1 MRVVVTGGG
10 GYLGSTLSRQLLE
23 AGYAVR
29 IFDRFCF
36 GEDAVAELA
45 AHPQC
50 EVITG
55 DIRRLQEWPTLFP
68 DADAVVHL
76 ASLSND
82 PSCDLNEAMT
92 IDVNV
97 ESTIE
102 LARHAMAHGV
112 KRFVF
117 GSSCAVYGRGVFE
130 FLDEQSPAN
139 PVAAFGESKLLA
151 EKALLQMKGKHFE
164 PVIARTATM
173 FGWSP
178 RMRFDLAI
186 NQMVATALRQGR
198 IIVRGGGRQW
208 RPFIQVQDAAAA
220 LRLLLEA
227 PAETVAGEIF
237 NVGSDAS
244 NIQVVDLAQRVAATI
259 PDAQVDVVKDDE
271 DLRSFRVRFGKIAD
285 RLGFTCKHSIDAGIV
300 EVRDRLQ
307 ASDIEPNDDQ
317 YYNVHRMKKLLATP
331 VDEGGEPI
339 AARFVPLSKPYL
351 GIEEENAVIEALRSG
366 WLTSGPHIKAF
377 EQTFSELVEA
387 PLTVATS
394 SCTASLH
401 LCLVDAGVK
410 LGDEVVLSP
419 ITWAS
424 VGNLVINMGAKPV
437 FADVDPATL
446 NMDPEAL
453 RQVITPRT
461 KVIMPVHM
469 AGHPAKLD
477 EIRAIGKTCGAT
489 IIEDAAHALGA
500 SYKGKPIGSDAE
512 MACFSFYAIKNIT
525 TIEGGA
531 ITVQDPERAQHLRR
545 LAANGMAATAWDRY
559 TRSAV
564 AGPSEVVEPGYKYLL
579 NNVNA
584 AMGLEQTKRFSQFMS
599 SRRRLAEMYLTALR
613 GVDELVLPT
622 IEPGVEHAWHLFI
635 VRFKLDQ
642 LTRTRDE
649 LAHDLRRENIGTGIH
664 FYGLHLHQYYRE
676 VLGMRPEDLPH
687 ATAASRDI
695 LSLPLHPQLTERDV
709 HDVVEA
715 LKKVLAHARKKT

>member
-1 MRVVVTGGG
+1 MRVVITGGG
-10 GYLGSTLSRQLLE
+10 GYLGSCLSRHLLE
-23 AGYAVR
+23 AGHAVR

-36 GEDAVAELA
+36 GEAAVADLA
-45 AHPQC
+45 AHERC
-50 EVITG
+50 EVVTG
-55 DIRRLQEWPTLFP
+55 DIRRLQEWPTLLK
-68 DADAVVHL
+68 DVDAVVHL

-82 PSCDLNEAMT
+82 PSCDLNPAMT
-92 IDVNV
+92 LDVNV
-97 ESTIE
+97 ESAIE

-112 KRFVF
+112 KRLVF
-117 GSSCAVYGRGVFE
+117 GSSCAVYGRGIFDS
-130 FLDEQSPAN
+130 LDEQSPAN
-139 PVAAFGESKLLA
+139 PIAAFGESKLLA
-151 EKALLQMKGKHFE
+151 EKALLQMQGKHFE

-173 FGWSP
+173 FGWSN

-208 RPFIQVQDAAAA
+208 RPFVHVQDAAEAM
-220 LRLLLEA
+220 RLLLEA
-227 PAETVAGEIF
+227 PAEAVAGEIF
-237 NVGSDAS
+237 NIGSDAA
-244 NIQVVDLAQRVAATI
+244 NVQVVDLAKRVAAAIT
-259 PDAQVDVVKDDE
+259 DAKVDVVKDDE
-271 DLRSFRVRFGKIAD
+271 DLRSFRVRFRKIAD
-285 RLGFTCKHSIDAGIV
+285 RLDFTCRHSIEAGIE

-307 ASDIEPNDDQ
+307 TSEIEPNDEQ
-317 YYNVHRMKKLLATP
+317 FYNVHRMKTLLATP

-339 AARFVPLSKPYL
+339 AARFVPLSKPFL
-351 GIEEENAVIEALRSG
+351 GAQEENAVLEALRSG

-377 EQTFSELVEA
+377 EQIFSELVEA

-401 LCLVDAGVK
+401 LCLVDAGVQP
-410 LGDEVVLSP
+410 GDEVVLSP

-424 VGNLVINMGAKPV
+424 VGNLVLNMGAKPV
-437 FADVDPATL
+437 FADVEPTTL
-446 NMDPEAL
+446 NMDPDSL
-453 RQVITPRT
+453 RGVVSEKTR
-461 KVIMPVHM
+461 VIMPVHM

-477 EIRAIGKTCGAT
+477 EIRSIARDCGAALV
-489 IIEDAAHALGA
+489 EDAAHALGA
-500 SYKGKPIGSDAE
+500 AYKGKPIGSDAA

-531 ITVQDPERAQHLRR
+531 ITVQDPERAAHLRR

-584 AMGLEQTKRFSQFMS
+584 AMGLEQIKRFDQFMAA
-599 SRRRLAEMYLTALR
+599 RRRLAEIYLTALR
-613 GVDELVLPT
+613 DVDEIALPT
-622 IEPGVEHAWHLFI
+622 LDPDVDHAWHLFI
-635 VRFKLDQ
+635 VRFRLDR

-676 VLGMRPEDLPH
+676 VLGMKPEDLPN

-695 LSLPLHPQLTERDV
+695 LSLPLHPQLTEQDV

-715 LKKVLAHARKKT
+715 LKKVLAHARK